1 MLYFCVPVKRSWNNG
16 GILIS
21 DGLIKVKLI
30 DSKNFYIKCVE
41 TASKFHNEGRI
52 SKMRADM
59 FRRFIASR
67 SSLVKLF
74 QEWETSCLRSSV
86 LWPAYFSIF
95 WNILLMFFNFFYCE
109 LGYRKKTFPLFHSSC
124 HIWMLTIYC
133 FLHDGATLFF
143 ISKNDII
150 LTHFSPVLS
159 FI

>member
-41 TASKFHNEGRI
+41 TASEFHNEGRI

-67 SSLVKLF
+67 SSLVKRF

-95 WNILLMFFNFFYCE
+95 WNILANVLQFLLLRIGVQKENISFI
-109 LGYRKKTFPLFHSSC
+109 PLKLSYLNVNYILF
-124 HIWMLTIYC
+124 LTWRSNS
-133 FLHDGATLFF
+133 FF